1 MAGNNRGHAPRRGTV
16 KKSETVYNASL
27 LEAFDGKVWVF
38 GTVMEGDEIKPVI
51 LSGEKLKPIDQEN
64 EGKNG

>member
-1 MAGNNRGHAPRRGTV
+1 MAHKR
-16 KKSETVYNASL
+16 KIKSSVTVYNSRL
-27 LEAFDGKVWVF
+27 LEAIDGKVWVF

-51 LSGEKLKPIDQEN
+51 VSGEKLKPIDQEN